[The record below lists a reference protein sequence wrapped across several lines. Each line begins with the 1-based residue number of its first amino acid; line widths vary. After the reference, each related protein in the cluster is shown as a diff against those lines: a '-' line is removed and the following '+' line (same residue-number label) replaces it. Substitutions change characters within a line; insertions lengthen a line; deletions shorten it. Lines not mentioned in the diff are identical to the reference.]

1 VVVGGVASCASSG
14 GGTGGGGGGS
24 GGTGGGSGLTPDGT
38 YSIPVTVTSN
48 GVSHSAT
55 VTLTVD

>member
-1 VVVGGVASCASSG
+1 VMGGVTSCAGSGGGGG
-14 GGTGGGGGGS
+14 GGTGGSGGGS
-24 GGTGGGSGLTPDGT
+24 GYTPDGT
-38 YSIPVTVTSN
+38 YSIPVTVTAN